1 MGSPIDKWEGA
12 AAIFTGAHSSL
23 SIGLFLVIAI
33 VLTVLP
39 LIDSAKHENEV
50 YQENKKD

>member
-12 AAIFTGAHSSL
+12 TAIFTGANSSL

-39 LIDSAKHENEV
+39 LIDSAKHENEA
-50 YQENKKD
+50 YRENGEG